1 MTVLRVSYKSG
12 VRFDHA
18 YYMSKHLA
26 LAGSIMGPYGVKSI
40 EVVNVTSSADGS
52 PAPYQVIFS
61 AYFESAAGL
70 QKALQDPR
78 MAEIAADIPKYFG
91 GTPDL
96 WIGEVVALPNAI

>member
-26 LAGSIMGPYGVKSI
+26 LAGSIMGPHGVKNV
-40 EVVNVTSSADGS
+40 EVVKVTSNVDGS

-61 AYFESAAGL
+61 AYFDSSAGV

-78 MAEIAADIPKYFG
+78 MAEIGADIPKYFDG
-91 GTPDL
+91 VPEL
-96 WIGEVVALPNAI
+96 WIGEVVPL